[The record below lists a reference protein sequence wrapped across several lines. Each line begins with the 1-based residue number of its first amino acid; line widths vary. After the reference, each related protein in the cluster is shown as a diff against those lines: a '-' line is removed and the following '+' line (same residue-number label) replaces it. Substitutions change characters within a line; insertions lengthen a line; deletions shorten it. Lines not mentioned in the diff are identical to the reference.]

1 MRIFKRN
8 GYWWVDVRGYGVER
22 QRLRLS
28 KWKRIAQE
36 VADEIE
42 AKIVRQEWLGP
53 VNSKITFKE
62 FSQKYLS
69 TYASTS
75 LRPSSYGR
83 CQDIVKRILIPKF
96 GDMKLSK
103 ISPEDVEAFRSERL
117 KEVSASTVNR
127 EFTRFR
133 SIFHKAV
140 EWGYL
145 RSYPF
150 RTIKEFKE
158 PPGKVRFITPEE
170 FETLLCAC
178 DPNSL
183 LQNPNNWGR
192 TFSKLNM
199 AYLKPIVLIAFHT
212 GMRRGEIV
220 SLGWKDIDLKNR
232 IILIEGTKTNELRTI
247 PINETLQEVLK
258 SLPHH
263 LHSEKLFPDIN
274 PNMVTVAFER
284 ACKRAGINDFRFHD
298 LRHSFASYLTMA
310 GENLRTIQ
318 TLLGHKDLRM
328 TMRYSHL
335 SDQTLKEAVYKLE
348 GFPNFLIGGADRKH
362 EEENRCPLSA
372 PDISK
377 TVTFDTSLQTE
388 VSNLTT

>member
-8 GYWWVDVRGYGVER
+8 GYWWVDIRGYGVKR
-22 QRLRLS
+22 QRLRLA
-28 KWKRIAQE
+28 KWRRTAQE
-36 VADEIE
+36 IADEIE

-75 LRPSSYGR
+75 LRPSSYDR
-83 CQDIVKRILIPKF
+83 YRDIVNRILIPKF
-96 GDMKLSK
+96 GDIKLSE
-103 ISPEDVEAFRSERL
+103 INPEDVEVFRSERL

-127 EFTRFR
+127 EFTRLR

-170 FETLLCAC
+170 FETLLWAC

-183 LQNPNNWGR
+183 LENANNWGR
-192 TFSKLNM
+192 TFSKLLC
-199 AYLKPIVLIAFHT
+199 AFLKPIVLIAFHT
-212 GMRRGEIV
+212 GMRMGEIRN
-220 SLGWKDIDLKNR
+220 LKWKDIDFKNR
-232 IILIEGTKTNELRTI
+232 IISADTTKNNERRTI
-247 PINETLQEVLK
+247 PINQTLFGVLK
-258 SLPHH
+258 SLPVH
-263 LHSEKLFPDIN
+263 LGTEKLFPNITSQQLSN
-274 PNMVTVAFER
+274 AFSR

-310 GENLRTIQ
+310 GENLRTVQI
-318 TLLGHKDLRM
+318 LLGHKDLRM

-335 SDQTLKEAVYKLE
+335 SDQKLKEAVSLLE
-348 GFPNFLIGGADRKH
+348 RFPN
-362 EEENRCPLSA
+362 
-372 PDISK
+372 
-377 TVTFDTSLQTE
+377 SLTGMAGRQQ
-388 VSNLTT
+388 L